1 VRSLLGHYAAVNARV
16 RTLLAGLLGRAGLEA
31 LYTYP
36 TPAAMLQALARSAY
50 GEASAVAARPGTALR
65 GRFVQNALSVLALLQ
80 EPERHFLR
88 CYCLWHE
95 VENLKIVIRAVAHR
109 VARSVVESHLLS
121 LGSMATVDPR
131 MLLDAADLH
140 DLAGRLK
147 ESVYGRAV
155 VGAFRREAAATPFA
169 LEMAVE
175 WDYWER
181 LWEGTTALTAS
192 DRDSAQDLLGVLFD
206 ILNLCRIGRFRD
218 VLDLPPAEM
227 VAFLQS
233 RGRWIGAARCTA
245 LAKDKTSGWQ
255 AVLSRTPFADFASAA
270 DAADFEAA
278 IPLAWRRLAKEAQR
292 KLSGYP
298 FEIGVPLAFL
308 LIQEI
313 EIRDLGIM
321 LAAKGLQLPADAVID
336 RIATVRH

>member
-1 VRSLLGHYAAVNARV
+1 LRSELRHYAAVNARV

-36 TPAAMLQALARSAY
+36 TPAAMFQALARSAY
-50 GEASAVAARPGTALR
+50 GEALAVAARPEAGLR
-65 GRFVQNALSVLALLQ
+65 GRFVQNALAVLALLE
-80 EPERHFLR
+80 EPERDFVR

-109 VARSVVESHLLS
+109 VARRLVESHLLP
-121 LGSMATVDPR
+121 LGPMATVDPGV
-131 MLLDAADLH
+131 LLDAADLH
-140 DLAGRLK
+140 DLAGRLG
-147 ESVYGRAV
+147 ESLYGRAV
-155 VGAFRREAAATPFA
+155 AGAFRREAGATPFA
-169 LEMAVE
+169 VEMAVE

-181 LWEGTTALTAS
+181 LWEATKGLTAS
-192 DRDSAQDLLGVLFD
+192 DRDSAQNLLGVLFD

-233 RGRWIGAARCTA
+233 HGRWIGAARCRA

-270 DAADFEAA
+270 DVGDFEAA
-278 IPLAWRRLAKEAQR
+278 IPLAWRRLATEAQR

-298 FEIGVPLAFL
+298 FEIGVPLSFL

-313 EIRDLGIM
+313 EIHDLGLM
-321 LAAKGLQLPADAVID
+321 FAAKDLQLPADAVAD
-336 RIATVRH
+336 RMATLRH